1 MKVVIKDEFDFDV
14 KPSMIWLIIAI
25 LTNEYIDN
33 NEYEMSFLILKGS
46 SFQQGEFED
55 MVFKRVKEMSK

>member
-1 MKVVIKDEFDFDV
+1 MIDNCYLNEIKDDDELRYTIRDY
-14 KPSMIWLIIAI
+14 
-25 LTNEYIDN
+25 TNEYIDN

>member
-46 SFQQGEFED
+46 SFQRYGLQ
-55 MVFKRVKEMSK
+55 KSKGNVQINQ